1 MPHNLY
7 LHSSLV
13 LTRKIDYKNLDKV
26 NEANIY
32 NVIESSISL
41 FVSFLISSAVII
53 TFGAYIISNPNQSKN
68 INLDSASIALQ
79 LSFGKSAKYIW
90 AIGLLAAGQSS
101 TMTGTYAGQFVME
114 GFLNFQIPVYQ
125 RVMLTRSIAIVPA
138 IIVTFMNQDSLLGMD
153 TFLNILQSVQLPFAL
168 VPLIKFVSNKKIMGI
183 FAISRFQ
190 TILATILGLSLFS
203 MNFVVMIKGLDDI
216 KIW

>member
-53 TFGAYIISNPNQSKN
+53 TFGAYIISNPNSSKD
-68 INLDSASIALQ
+68 IDLDSASIALEK
-79 LSFGKSAKYIW
+79 SFGSSAKYIW
-90 AIGLLAAGQSS
+90 AIGLLAAG
-101 TMTGTYAGQFVME
+101 
-114 GFLNFQIPVYQ
+114 
-125 RVMLTRSIAIVPA
+125 
-138 IIVTFMNQDSLLGMD
+138 
-153 TFLNILQSVQLPFAL
+153 
-168 VPLIKFVSNKKIMGI
+168 
-183 FAISRFQ
+183 
-190 TILATILGLSLFS
+190 
-203 MNFVVMIKGLDDI
+203 
-216 KIW
+216 